1 MRRRDHPLASSDRGD
16 ATTTCRGEEG
26 SAAPADGTGRSP
38 EEEDDFTIYSDAPE
52 DEVDERPAAGREGGA
67 VGRPGWGRRGRRSR
81 PTTAERKENRPDGK
95 KKSKIMMTKPDDDGK
110 SKQRR
115 MYDHFTPWRA
125 SKVF

>member
-26 SAAPADGTGRSP
+26 SAAPADGTGRAP

-52 DEVDERPAAGREGGA
+52 DEEDERPAAGREGGA

-95 KKSKIMMTKPDDDGK
+95 KKKKMMMKPDDDGK
-110 SKQRR
+110 SKKDVRPL
-115 MYDHFTPWRA
+115 YAPWRA